1 VEGALKG
8 TTEGQIVA
16 AATQGSAVPN
26 VVSGGS
32 TAGAT
37 AQGLNPS
44 TSGIASL
51 GGGTTT
57 TTATSGKSNPGSTTT
72 GTDNPATNTATV
84 ILVIKV
90 PH

>member
-1 VEGALKG
+1 
-8 TTEGQIVA
+8 
-16 AATQGSAVPN
+16 
-26 VVSGGS
+26 VSGGS